1 MKLALIGGTGFVG
14 SAVLAEA
21 LQRGHRVTALAR
33 DPAKLAD
40 KYGARDGLSVVE
52 ADVLAAAQVAAAVEG
67 HDAVIDAYNP
77 GWTAPDLYDAYL
89 KGTRAILQGV
99 KRSGVKRVLVV
110 GGAGSLYVKPGLQL
124 VDTESFKSHVPPN
137 IVPGAQ
143 AARDALNEIRDETA
157 LDWTFLSPAAMLK
170 PGERT
175 GVFRIGGD
183 ELLMDGDGNPAAI
196 TVQDLAVAIV
206 DEIENPKHV
215 RRRFTV
221 AY

>member
-1 MKLALIGGTGFVG
+1 
-14 SAVLAEA
+14 
-21 LQRGHRVTALAR
+21 
-33 DPAKLAD
+33 
-40 KYGARDGLSVVE
+40 
-52 ADVLAAAQVAAAVEG
+52 
-67 HDAVIDAYNP
+67 
-77 GWTAPDLYDAYL
+77 
-89 KGTRAILQGV
+89 
-99 KRSGVKRVLVV
+99 VLVV

-124 VDTESFKSHVPPN
+124 VDTESFKSHVPPH

-175 GVFRIGGD
+175 GAFRIGAD

-196 TVQDLAVAIV
+196 SVQDLAVAIV